1 MAKRDKDKMFYEV
14 TKEKPLGAF
23 HILMVGGSAGSV
35 LAFLIVSLVG
45 AYEGIEVDSLV
56 LAFLISSMLGF
67 LFGALLAWVGWRYFD
82 DLIPVSALW
91 GGTRAKAPIAEVE
104 EAAPPVTEPEPM
116 PIVEDEEAK
125 GKSVDFVFPEL
136 SPDKQ

>member
-1 MAKRDKDKMFYEV
+1 MAKRDKDKLFYEV

-45 AYEGIEVDSLV
+45 AYEGMEIDSLV
-56 LAFLISSMLGF
+56 LAFLIASMLGF
-67 LFGALLAWVGWRYFD
+67 LFGSLLAWLGWRYFD
-82 DLIPVSALW
+82 ELIPSSALW
-91 GGTRAKAPIAEVE
+91 GGASAKAVEPEQVEVPAPAVEPPPIMED
-104 EAAPPVTEPEPM
+104 EAA
-116 PIVEDEEAK
+116 K
-125 GKSVDFVFPEL
+125 GQSVDFVFPEL

>member
-1 MAKRDKDKMFYEV
+1 MAKRDKDKLFYEV

-45 AYEGIEVDSLV
+45 AFEGIEIDSLV
-56 LAFLISSMLGF
+56 LCFLISSIVGF
-67 LFGALLAWVGWRYFD
+67 LFGALLSWMGWKYLD
-82 DLIPVSALW
+82 EMIPVSALW
-91 GGTRAKAPIAEVE
+91 GGTKAKEPAAEPMEVSQ
-104 EAAPPVTEPEPM
+104 PVTEPEPA

-125 GKSVDFVFPEL
+125 GQSVDFVFPEL